1 MAGKTLRV
9 ELVAAN
15 KAVWAGEAKLVVGK
29 TVEGESGLMPGHEPM
44 LAILA
49 NGEVR
54 VTKPEGEVL
63 VVTAD
68 DGFLSVE
75 HDVVTVVARNAS
87 GMGVMISHKSSPG
100 PIELAKCAVWGIALS
115 SKYQNRAKPIM
126 VVR

>member
-1 MAGKTLRV
+1 MGQDPEGIWELTLSEKTLRV
-9 ELVAAN
+9 ELVAAD
-15 KAVWAGEAKLVVGK
+15 KAVWSGEAKLVVAK
-29 TVEGESGLMPGHEPM
+29 TVEGEIGLMPGHEPM

-87 GMGVMISHKSSPG
+87 
-100 PIELAKCAVWGIALS
+100 LA
-115 SKYQNRAKPIM
+115 
-126 VVR
+126 

>member
-1 MAGKTLRV
+1 LSEKTLRV
-9 ELVAAN
+9 ELVAAD
-15 KAVWAGEAKLVVGK
+15 KEVWSGEAKLVVAK
-29 TVEGESGLMPGHEPM
+29 TVEGEIGLMPGHEPM

-87 GMGVMISHKSSPG
+87 
-100 PIELAKCAVWGIALS
+100 LA
-115 SKYQNRAKPIM
+115 
-126 VVR
+126 